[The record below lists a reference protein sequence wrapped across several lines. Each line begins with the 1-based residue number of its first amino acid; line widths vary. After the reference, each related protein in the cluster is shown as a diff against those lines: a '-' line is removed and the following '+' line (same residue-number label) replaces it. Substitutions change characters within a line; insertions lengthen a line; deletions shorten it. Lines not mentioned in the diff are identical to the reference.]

1 MHHGPGTAQEHNC
14 ADGRSAVARLNRRK
28 PVLTQEQ
35 LARLVAVAPLPGTWH
50 RKPTAP
56 QERRR
61 SSTWLR
67 RFRTE
72 VVGAR
77 RRRVVWA
84 LAVAACFVVAVLK
97 LPVTVAW
104 VLPMLMHR

>member
-56 QERRR
+56 RNAVALQRGFDASGRR
-61 SSTWLR
+61 SWEPDDGGWYGRLLSR
-67 RFRTE
+67 
-72 VVGAR
+72 
-77 RRRVVWA
+77 
-84 LAVAACFVVAVLK
+84 
-97 LPVTVAW
+97 PVSW
-104 VLPMLMHR
+104 SLFSNSR